1 MKKILLI
8 LVLFVCVS
16 FTDIYPKND
25 ESNVFNYG
33 WFQSLKEPINF
44 ITFSSKSDI
53 LQFRIYRGSDINY
66 KVSIKTPFGDEVFN
80 GILKEV
86 DQINTSKLNGVYY
99 ITAIDS
105 KDNNITKIIYL
116 K

>member
-8 LVLFVCVS
+8 LVLFLCVS

-25 ESNVFNYG
+25 ESNVFNYE
-33 WFQSLKEPINF
+33 WLQSLKEPINF

-86 DQINTSKLNGVYY
+86 DQVNTSKLIGVYY
-99 ITAIDS
+99 ITAVDS
-105 KDNNITKIIYL
+105 KGNKITKRLFIS
-116 K
+116 